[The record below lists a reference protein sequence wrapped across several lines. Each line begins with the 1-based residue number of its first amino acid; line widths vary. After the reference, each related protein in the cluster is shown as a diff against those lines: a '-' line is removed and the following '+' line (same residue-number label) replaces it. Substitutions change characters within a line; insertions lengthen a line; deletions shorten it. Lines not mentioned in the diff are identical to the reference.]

1 MTKNDI
7 QDKCLELLKAH
18 NRASVALSMGTGK
31 TLLGLKHMQLN
42 YGNKFLVVAPKVSVF
57 ESWKEEAKFHNLEYL
72 LKDISYCT
80 YRSLSKIDLSQYD
93 ILYLDEVHN
102 LLYSHNKNLSFY
114 NGNIVGLTGTPPK
127 ILKSEKGWM
136 VDTFCPIIYNYKTDE
151 AINDKLLNN
160 YQIIVHLL
168 DLNEQKTIKVNDKFY
183 TSELASYN
191 YWSNRIEDARNPK
204 ELQICRIMRMKVLK
218 DFESKEKYVINLL
231 KTITNKCLIFANTQ
245 IQAEKLCKYTYHSKN
260 PESKVNLELFKKGDI
275 NTLAA
280 VEQLNEGINIP
291 NLREGFILHSYGNER
306 KASQKIGRFL
316 RLNVEDTSI
325 IHILCYRNTI
335 DEYWVKSA
343 LENFE
348 QGKITWNSKNLK

>member
-1 MTKNDI
+1 MTKDDI
-7 QDKCLELLKAH
+7 QDKCLELLKSH

-42 YGNKFLVVAPKVSVF
+42 YGNKFLVVAPKVSIF
-57 ESWKEEAKFHNLEYL
+57 QSWEDEAKLHNLEYL
-72 LKDISYCT
+72 KNSISYCT
-80 YRSLSKIDLSQYD
+80 YRSLSKTDLSPYD

-102 LLYSHNKNLSFY
+102 LLYSHNKNLSLY
-114 NGNIVGLTGTPPK
+114 NGSIVGLTGTPPK
-127 ILKSEKGWM
+127 TLKSEKGWM

-191 YWSNRIEDARNPK
+191 YWSNRIEKAQSSK

-218 DFESKEKYVINLL
+218 DFESKEKYVTNLL
-231 KTITNKCLIFANTQ
+231 RNVTNKCLIFANTQ
-245 IQAEKLCKYTYHSKN
+245 VQAEKLSKHTYHSKN
-260 PESKVNLELFKKGDI
+260 PNSKINLELFKKGDI
-275 NTLAA
+275 HTLCA
-280 VEQLNEGINIP
+280 VEQISEGINIP
-291 NLREGFILHSYGNER
+291 DLREGFILHAYGNER
-306 KASQKIGRFL
+306 KTNQKIGRFL
-316 RLNVEDTSI
+316 RLNVNDVSTV
-325 IHILCYRNTI
+325 HILCYRNTV

-343 LENFE
+343 LE
-348 QGKITWNSKNLK
+348 QLDQSKIIWKS